1 MNWPNVYFS
10 AMLWNN
16 LSELEKQSLILY
28 ENKLKELNHFIFIQ
42 ISGNQANSQLKKPG
56 HGIRLVSTCTVT
68 PVLRG
73 QPVLRGH
80 LRDKEKVVF

>member
-28 ENKLKELNHFIFIQ
+28 ETKLKELNHFVFIQ
-42 ISGNQANSQLKKPG
+42 ISGNQANSQLKKAG

-68 PVLRG
+68 PA
-73 QPVLRGH
+73 LRGH
-80 LRDKEKVVF
+80 LWDKEKVVF

>member
-1 MNWPNVYFS
+1 MKQ
-10 AMLWNN
+10 L
-16 LSELEKQSLILY
+16 ELEKQSLILY
-28 ENKLKELNHFIFIQ
+28 ETKLKELNHFVFIQ

-73 QPVLRGH
+73 H
-80 LRDKEKVVF
+80 LWENENVAL